1 MRLLLMSF
9 FLIMFGFPAFAK
21 DQRATLNLDFQNI
34 HPMNQT
40 LDSMRAHRISGKY
53 SERILGLLIDPTF
66 FVQTSFYITKDL
78 PKRAPSVKSEKNG
91 LVIRHVATCN
101 QNVNRE
107 EDYEGKCKDYYFK
120 WDQTVTDN
128 GLARVELEI
137 HPTCLDDSCHHEYHQ
152 FELVQEGD
160 IVWRYKS
167 HKKGLRCDL
176 LRGGGSPPCL

>member
-9 FLIMFGFPAFAK
+9 FLIMFSFPAFAK
-21 DQRATLNLDFQNI
+21 EQRASLNLDFQDI
-34 HPMNQT
+34 KPMNQT
-40 LDSMRAHRISGKY
+40 LDSMRSDRRSGKY
-53 SERILGLLIDPTF
+53 NERILSLLIDPTF
-66 FVQTSFYITKDL
+66 FVQTSFYIKKDL
-78 PKRAPSVKSEKNG
+78 PARAPSVKSEKNG
-91 LVIRHVATCN
+91 LIIRHVATCN

-107 EDYEGKCKDYYFK
+107 EDYEGRCKDYYFK

-128 GLARVELEI
+128 GLAKVELEI

>member
-9 FLIMFGFPAFAK
+9 FLIMFGFPAFGK
-21 DQRATLNLDFQNI
+21 DPRANLNLAFQNI
-34 HPMNQT
+34 NPMNQT
-40 LDSMRAHRISGKY
+40 RDSMRADRRSGKY
-53 SERILGLLIDPTF
+53 NERILGLLIDPTF
-66 FVQTSFYITKDL
+66 LVQTSFYITKDL

-91 LVIRHVATCN
+91 FVIRHVSTCN
-101 QNVNRE
+101 QNINRE
-107 EDYEGKCKDYYFK
+107 ENYEGKCKDYYFK
-120 WDQTVTDN
+120 WDRSITDN
-128 GLARVELEI
+128 GLAKVELEI

-160 IVWRYKS
+160 IVWQYKS

>member
-9 FLIMFGFPAFAK
+9 VLIMFGFAAFAK
-21 DQRATLNLDFQNI
+21 DHRATLNLDFQNI
-34 HPMNQT
+34 QPMNQT
-40 LDSMRAHRISGKY
+40 LDSMRADRSSGKY

-91 LVIRHVATCN
+91 FVIRHVATCN
-101 QNVNRE
+101 QNVDRE
-107 EDYEGKCKDYYFK
+107 GDYEGKCKDYYFK
-120 WDQTVTDN
+120 WDQSVTDN
-128 GLARVELEI
+128 GLAKVELEI

-160 IVWRYKS
+160 IFWRYKS